1 MCEYLKDPD
10 TWVSLIALITSIIA
24 LFQTSKQAKL
34 SNKQSLFDR
43 RVSNCWIIN
52 GLFKLYAAN
61 GEMLESADWNKPYY
75 GIQASFLFITNNE
88 FLENMEEAFGN
99 PFDFNAKRTF
109 LSKCEYIQR
118 VAEEVPLLFE
128 GAHVESIKKFIEV
141 YKNVLIAMFR
151 YRIIEKEAERNGLLL
166 SDDSCK
172 IPENRYR
179 KELHIAVNELKKSYA
194 LVESSSSN
202 KYLIGQIQLS

>member
-1 MCEYLKDPD
+1 
-10 TWVSLIALITSIIA
+10 
-24 LFQTSKQAKL
+24 
-34 SNKQSLFDR
+34 
-43 RVSNCWIIN
+43 
-52 GLFKLYAAN
+52 
-61 GEMLESADWNKPYY
+61 
-75 GIQASFLFITNNE
+75 
-88 FLENMEEAFGN
+88 MEEAFGN